1 VSNPPHTRNAR
12 FRWRFCRQATSIATT
27 PSTRWSARICA
38 GVSPASAKASAAFAG
53 MAVTVLGRSAL
64 VPAMR
69 EIGPNEGLPP
79 LPKIELLLYKS
90 SGATSKAATALH
102 DYLAHYLRLDE
113 ELSGRGAPI

>member
-1 VSNPPHTRNAR
+1 
-12 FRWRFCRQATSIATT
+12 
-27 PSTRWSARICA
+27 
-38 GVSPASAKASAAFAG
+38 

-69 EIGPNEGLPP
+69 QIGPNEGLPP

-113 ELSGRGAPI
+113 ELSGRGAPIELS